1 LTQISFRLN
10 LNHIYMIGFSS
21 ASFFQNTKLFPNI
34 RSKSFEIARRSSS
47 GFNSS
52 ENSVEKFL
60 SIRASLAKYKDTIAF
75 VSSRASSRCLRF
87 VDPIFGLTSIDGF
100 LLVFSEHLLLRRVF
114 SIADRRSSSFS
125 SQFAQLIHRSPSTSP
140 SPPGAPGLRLPTPMS
155 ALPSLFPYPHGR
167 TPTFAGHCLL
177 HGLARTAALLGP
189 LPPMH
194 VRGCGHVLAAVG
206 QPPSVAEPSLSR
218 PFSSPSV
225 FSFFV

>member
-1 LTQISFRLN
+1 MT
-10 LNHIYMIGFSS
+10 GFSS
-21 ASFFQNTKLFPNI
+21 VSFFQNTKCFPIFDLNL
-34 RSKSFEIARRSSS
+34 SKLLAEVRG

-100 LLVFSEHLLLRRVF
+100 LLVFSEHLLLQRVF
-114 SIADRRSSSFS
+114 SIAVCRSSSFS
-125 SQFAQLIHRSPSTSP
+125 SQFAQLIHRSHSTSP

-177 HGLARTAALLGP
+177 HGLARTATL
-189 LPPMH
+189 
-194 VRGCGHVLAAVG
+194 
-206 QPPSVAEPSLSR
+206 
-218 PFSSPSV
+218 
-225 FSFFV
+225 